1 MKNWVLSTNPTFLCV
16 NVISVNIPCHSKIC
30 VRILES
36 RKLKTFVGV
45 FDWLVSYAVCD

>member
-1 MKNWVLSTNPTFLCV
+1 MTSCEMLPASQTLKSFCIERLQINAQYR
-16 NVISVNIPCHSKIC
+16 
-30 VRILES
+30 VRIPES